1 MTTVNYEIINVGAA
15 PNDGQGDPLRTAFE
29 KINNNFAI
37 TFNTGIFNTA
47 KVVTYGNSSQTIF
60 SWPANNFTQATF
72 QINSTDTTANTQSVT
87 INATISPDLSTI
99 RFTAQNTLFLGT
111 PLTNYDMS
119 IDLTGNILL
128 NVDPQSFVTGQLN
141 HIVQYQ
147 VIPAV
152 ANVNLFLVP
161 NQTNNVALATNN
173 PNQILVT

>member
-1 MTTVNYEIINVGAA
+1 MTTINYEIINVGNA

-37 TFNTGIFNTA
+37 TFNTGIFNTD
-47 KVVTYGNSSQTIF
+47 KVVTFGNSSQTIF

-99 RFTAQNTLFLGT
+99 RFTAQNTLFVGNPVT
-111 PLTNYDMS
+111 QYDMS
-119 IDLTGNILL
+119 VVSGNILL
-128 NVDPQSFVTGQLN
+128 NVDPFVTGSLN

-147 VIPAV
+147 LIPAN
-152 ANVNLFLVP
+152 ANIALSLVTDQDS
-161 NQTNNVALATNN
+161 NAYLSTNNSGQL
-173 PNQILVT
+173 IVT

>member
-37 TFNTGIFNTA
+37 TFNTGIFNTTT
-47 KVVTYGNSSQTIF
+47 VSTFGNTSQNIF

-87 INATISPDLSTI
+87 INATINPDLSTI
-99 RFTAQNTLFLGT
+99 RFTAQNTLFVGNAIT
-111 PLTNYDMS
+111 QYDMS
-119 IDLTGNILL
+119 IVAGNVSL
-128 NVDPQSFVTGQLN
+128 NVDPFVTGQLN

-147 VIPAV
+147 VIPAN
-152 ANVNLFLVP
+152 ANIALSLVTDQ
-161 NQTNNVALATNN
+161 NSNAYLSTNN
-173 PNQILVT
+173 PGQLIVT